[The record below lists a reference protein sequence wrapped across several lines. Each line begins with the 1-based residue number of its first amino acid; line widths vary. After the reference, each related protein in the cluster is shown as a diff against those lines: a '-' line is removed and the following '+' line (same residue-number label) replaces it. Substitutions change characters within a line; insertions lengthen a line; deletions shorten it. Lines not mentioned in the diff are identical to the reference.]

1 MPMWRGAMT
10 DSDAE
15 LFKEM
20 DPFFNPKR
28 IALVGASA
36 DYRKLGNSI
45 LMNLLAS
52 EIEVFPIT
60 RSRDQVL
67 GIKAYPDLASL
78 PEPVDLVIVAVGAKY
93 CASLMPEIK
102 KAGARNAVV
111 ISGGFSETGDEGTEL
126 ENGLTEAAKNS
137 GIRIIG
143 PNCVGVSNSRL
154 FNGTFTMMPER
165 GNIAFVSQSGALGGM
180 IIYTTRTK
188 RIGMSKF
195 ASVGNSAD
203 VGIVEMLDYFRQDSK
218 STVIAAYIEGVSQGR
233 DLFESL
239 QRAAKTKPVVVLK
252 GGKSE
257 AGGRAT
263 QSHTGSLAGSA
274 KVFDGMIRQAGCV
287 TAPSLDTLFEVC
299 KLFDYQP
306 LPKGRRI
313 GIISNTGGAGVL
325 ATDAASALGL
335 TIPSFEEKTHHELR
349 QVLPPM
355 ASIQNPIDVVAS
367 GGRRE
372 YRIATELLLKDP
384 NIDMLLVICAVPTF
398 AGMTQTEHAA
408 GTLEGVRIADS
419 DKPVVGVWLAGD
431 VGKPGKDLLE
441 MNKIPCFDDPSL
453 AALCMMRVA
462 EYVEAH
468 QNL

>member
-1 MPMWRGAMT
+1 MT
-10 DSDAE
+10 DSDAD
-15 LFKEM
+15 LFKDI
-20 DPFFNPKR
+20 DPFFNPQR
-28 IALVGASA
+28 IALIGASA

-52 EIEVFPIT
+52 EVEIFPIT
-60 RSRDQVL
+60 HSRDHVL
-67 GIKAYPDLASL
+67 GTKAYPNLSAI

-102 KAGARNAVV
+102 KAGARNAVI
-111 ISGGFSETGDEGTEL
+111 ISGGFSETGAEGAVL
-126 ENGLTEAAKNS
+126 ENELTIAAKES
-137 GIRIIG
+137 DIRIIG

-180 IIYTTRTK
+180 TIYTTRAK

-203 VGIVEMLDYFRQDSK
+203 VSIIEMLDYFRLDSK
-218 STVIAAYIEGVSQGR
+218 STVIAAYIEGVNRGR
-233 DLFESL
+233 ELFESL
-239 QRAAKTKPVVVLK
+239 QRAASAKPVVVLK
-252 GGKSE
+252 GGRSE

-263 QSHTGSLAGSA
+263 QSHTGSLAGSS

-287 TAPSLDTLFEVC
+287 TAPTLDTLFEIC

-306 LPKGRRI
+306 LPRGRKI

-325 ATDAASALGL
+325 ATDAASDLGL
-335 TIPSFEEKTHHELR
+335 EIAIFEQETRHELR

-355 ASIQNPIDVVAS
+355 ASVRNPIDVVAS

-372 YRIATELLLKDP
+372 YRIATELLLNDS

-408 GTLEGVRIADS
+408 GTLEGVRMTAI

-441 MNKIPCFDDPSL
+441 MNRIPCFDDPSI
-453 AALCMMRVA
+453 AALCMMRIA
-462 EYVEAH
+462 EYAEAH
-468 QNL
+468 QNP